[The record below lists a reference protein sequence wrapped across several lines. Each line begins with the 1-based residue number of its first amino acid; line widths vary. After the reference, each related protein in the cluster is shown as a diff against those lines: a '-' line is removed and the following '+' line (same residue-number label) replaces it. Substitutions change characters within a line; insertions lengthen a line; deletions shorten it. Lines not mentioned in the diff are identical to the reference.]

1 MANQLLLLPLDSPLR
16 GQVQNDRWV
25 MAYQFFHL
33 DRTLRDWPIE
43 YDDGKVKITVTGSP
57 IATMYDLE
65 VLIYIV
71 SLMAQRLERGEQVE
85 RTFAFS
91 AGDFFRVAGIAD
103 SGSAYY
109 RIEGAL
115 DRLQGTKVRT
125 NIVTGGERTK
135 EGFSWVDSYKLVYKE
150 DTGVLERVTVT
161 ICEWLWRAIKMDNN
175 KFIYDPCYFDLP
187 PLEKRLY
194 EMARAH
200 CGQRGFR
207 MWLDNLQ
214 RRVGSQDELRR
225 FKSKLKAIAAR
236 KRPLPGYCLALK
248 DFEIRN
254 AAPKRGRPAKRT
266 MVLFWRAEASI
277 VETLTRADELDLV
290 E

>member
-1 MANQLLLLPLDSPLR
+1 
-16 GQVQNDRWV
+16 
-25 MAYQFFHL
+25 
-33 DRTLRDWPIE
+33 
-43 YDDGKVKITVTGSP
+43 
-57 IATMYDLE
+57 
-65 VLIYIV
+65 
-71 SLMAQRLERGEQVE
+71 
-85 RTFAFS
+85 
-91 AGDFFRVAGIAD
+91 
-103 SGSAYY
+103 
-109 RIEGAL
+109 
-115 DRLQGTKVRT
+115 
-125 NIVTGGERTK
+125 
-135 EGFSWVDSYKLVYKE
+135 
-150 DTGVLERVTVT
+150 
-161 ICEWLWRAIKMDNN
+161 
-175 KFIYDPCYFDLP
+175 
-187 PLEKRLY
+187 
-194 EMARAH
+194 
-200 CGQRGFR
+200 

>member
-103 SGSAYY
+103 SGSEP
-109 RIEGAL
+109 RSGL
-115 DRLQGTKVRT
+115 
-125 NIVTGGERTK
+125 
-135 EGFSWVDSYKLVYKE
+135 
-150 DTGVLERVTVT
+150 
-161 ICEWLWRAIKMDNN
+161 
-175 KFIYDPCYFDLP
+175 
-187 PLEKRLY
+187 
-194 EMARAH
+194 
-200 CGQRGFR
+200 
-207 MWLDNLQ
+207 
-214 RRVGSQDELRR
+214 
-225 FKSKLKAIAAR
+225 SKLRNHTPGLPADAAMDAVVR
-236 KRPLPGYCLALK
+236 YLTPRRYGIDRHL
-248 DFEIRN
+248 
-254 AAPKRGRPAKRT
+254 RGRPAAPPTSGRH
-266 MVLFWRAEASI
+266 
-277 VETLTRADELDLV
+277 
-290 E
+290 